1 MGVYVIAKNRKAFHN
16 FTVIETYIAGIVLK
30 GYEVKAI
37 REGKASFEGSYIDKD
52 DRHLSVINLYIGR
65 YSKQSK
71 NFVEEDAKRSRKLL
85 LTQKE
90 EADILRDISEK
101 GKTAVPVA
109 LLLKN
114 GLVKLEIAV
123 VKGKKEFEKKV
134 VAKDRQVQRDLARES
149 KEILG
154 KK

>member
-52 DRHLSVINLYIGR
+52 DGYLSVINLYIGR

-114 GLVKLEIAV
+114 GMVKLEIAV